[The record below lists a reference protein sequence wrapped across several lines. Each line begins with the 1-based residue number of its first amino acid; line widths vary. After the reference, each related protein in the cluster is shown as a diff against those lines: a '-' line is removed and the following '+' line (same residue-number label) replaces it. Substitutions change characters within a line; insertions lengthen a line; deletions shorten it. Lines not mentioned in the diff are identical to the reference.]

1 LLLNKIFTSHLL
13 ETKNK
18 FKEDINMS
26 NKVSKIVNEEVIEDA
41 VETVV
46 DTTTENVTTDVVPVE
61 PTQPVEV
68 VKQGKVKATW
78 NWIKQHP
85 WAVAAS
91 IGAGLGV
98 IILGKKVYDAGM
110 PAEFEVTEIKND
122 IIEQPMEHE
131 EVETKEEEVSEEE

>member
-1 LLLNKIFTSHLL
+1 
-13 ETKNK
+13 
-18 FKEDINMS
+18 MS
-26 NKVSKIVNEEVIEDA
+26 NKVSKIKNEEVIEDA

-61 PTQPVEV
+61 STQPVDV

-85 WAVAAS
+85 WAVTAS

-122 IIEQPMEHE
+122 VIEQPMEHE

>member
-1 LLLNKIFTSHLL
+1 
-13 ETKNK
+13 
-18 FKEDINMS
+18 MS
-26 NKVSKIVNEEVIEDA
+26 NKVSKIKNEEVIEDA

-46 DTTTENVTTDVVPVE
+46 DTATENVTTDVVPVE
-61 PTQPVEV
+61 STQPVDV

>member
-1 LLLNKIFTSHLL
+1 
-13 ETKNK
+13 
-18 FKEDINMS
+18 MS

-46 DTTTENVTTDVVPVE
+46 DTATENVTTDVVPVE
-61 PTQPVEV
+61 PTQPAEV

>member
-1 LLLNKIFTSHLL
+1 
-13 ETKNK
+13 
-18 FKEDINMS
+18 MS
-26 NKVSKIVNEEVIEDA
+26 NKVSKIVNEEVVEEA

-46 DTTTENVTTDVVPVE
+46 DTVTENVTTDVVPVE
-61 PTQPVEV
+61 PTQPEAV
-68 VKQGKVKATW
+68 VKQSRVKSTW

-85 WAVAAS
+85 WVVAAS

-122 IIEQPMEHE
+122 VIEQPMEHV
-131 EVETKEEEVSEEE
+131 EVETKEEEQVSEEE